1 MTKRISKLQPRRTT
15 SKSQRS
21 RQANR
26 RAATIQAQQDLE
38 RHQRKCVICHHPD
51 RQAIE
56 EEFVH
61 WQSAWDIA
69 NEFKLGGYRTVYR
82 HARATGLSAH
92 RRENLHSALDF
103 FVERSHRANISGDC
117 ILRAMRAY
125 SCIDSLGRWT
135 DPPTQVN
142 FSSAPAAGTE
152 RKIQPA
158 RSFNSG
164 AQPVSASHQLSPA
177 IDVIQPRSLPVAP
190 SISHREV
197 NSGADDG
204 SEIQIHS
211 DHAFESEADRGNEN
225 HLEPAIE
232 GDRVSGS

>member
-1 MTKRISKLQPRRTT
+1 
-15 SKSQRS
+15 
-21 RQANR
+21 
-26 RAATIQAQQDLE
+26 
-38 RHQRKCVICHHPD
+38 
-51 RQAIE
+51 
-56 EEFVH
+56 
-61 WQSAWDIA
+61 
-69 NEFKLGGYRTVYR
+69 
-82 HARATGLSAH
+82 
-92 RRENLHSALDF
+92 
-103 FVERSHRANISGDC
+103 
-117 ILRAMRAY
+117 MRAY

-158 RSFNSG
+158 RSFDSG
-164 AQPVSASHQLSPA
+164 AQPVSASHQLSRA

-190 SISHREV
+190 SISQREV

-204 SEIQIHS
+204 SEIQIDS

-232 GDRVSGS
+232 GDRVSGSETDPETDPELEIDPDSGLTPDDAITVDRMYRTAIRLALTR